1 MNKWYFFFF
10 FAALFGGMFFGIT
23 NWPWWACICAGLLTM
38 WICTLIFM
46 AITNATLNSKKE
58 LLAEIDRREKLEN
71 RFVEDIVSLIELYN
85 YLMPNTSVTPP
96 KGATDKLHQAMIDI
110 EEYMKHRNNEE
121 HLANVSVKVKY
132 GIGDKIELPM
142 EDGGKAI
149 GTIVSVEK
157 GFYIIHFPIVIVC
170 QYCLSLIGVNAV
182 VNFFLTLLLTYPLTA
197 GLCYLIQKTR
207 FIGVLFGYGDR
218 QELTDAG
225 ATFIVAS
232 PAEIEDLILN
242 PHE

>member
-1 MNKWYFFFF
+1 MNKWCFSIII
-10 FAALFGGMFFGIT
+10 AALFGGLFFGIT

-85 YLMPNTSVTPP
+85 YLMPNSSVTPP

-132 GIGDKIELPM
+132 GIGEKIKLPM
-142 EDGGKAI
+142 EDGGNAI
-149 GTIVSVEK
+149 GTIVSVEN
-157 GFYIIHFPIVIVC
+157 GLYIIRFPYAV
-170 QYCLSLIGVNAV
+170 SLIEKEEPKGGWSDNAWPV
-182 VNFFLTLLLTYPLTA
+182 KEL
-197 GLCYLIQKTR
+197 Q
-207 FIGVLFGYGDR
+207 
-218 QELTDAG
+218 LTDETIDAINEG
-225 ATFIVAS
+225 YYIGTTCHYHF
-232 PAEIEDLILN
+232 
-242 PHE
+242 